1 VDLASFEKFH
11 KELMPVATTEHKQF
25 DYTSDEVSRIIN
37 SGDHARIREVSNY
50 FYKASGI
57 YRRIIWFFSAMFNFD
72 NIIIPR
78 LKSQS
83 APRVQIMKDMQK
95 GMDFLDSLSLKTLLT
110 DITFFVVRDGAYYS
124 YLRDDL
130 KEPVIQQLPVNYCR
144 SKHKSKGRYVVEF
157 DITYFEREYLTTE
170 DRNNALK
177 MFPREFRIAYKKHRA
192 GQLNRDKMLEKEW
205 FLLDIE
211 RATCFKFPDGLP
223 FFIGAIIDLIELRD
237 YKQLEMDRDK
247 LALFMLLIQQIPMS
261 KDGEMIFDVE
271 EAKALH
277 KNAVKMLEK
286 NENVDVLTTFAE
298 MEMLNLQES
307 RQVMRDNLVKAE
319 RGVFNE
325 TGISKMVFATEG
337 NISLEKSI
345 KNSEAI
351 VRYLVNMYS
360 TWLTKILNIV
370 VKPGVKYDFEVWVP
384 PITIFNEEEMEE
396 KFRTQATFG
405 YSKLLP
411 AIVSGVKQSSL
422 LNLLTFENQFLNIGD
437 MMIPL
442 QSTHT
447 QSDDG
452 GRPPKDLE
460 EKDEETIGNEE
471 AQE

>member
-1 VDLASFEKFH
+1 
-11 KELMPVATTEHKQF
+11 
-25 DYTSDEVSRIIN
+25 
-37 SGDHARIREVSNY
+37 
-50 FYKASGI
+50 
-57 YRRIIWFFSAMFNFD
+57 
-72 NIIIPR
+72 
-78 LKSQS
+78 
-83 APRVQIMKDMQK
+83 
-95 GMDFLDSLSLKTLLT
+95 
-110 DITFFVVRDGAYYS
+110 
-124 YLRDDL
+124 
-130 KEPVIQQLPVNYCR
+130 
-144 SKHKSKGRYVVEF
+144 
-157 DITYFEREYLTTE
+157 
-170 DRNNALK
+170 

-370 VKPGVKYDFEVWVP
+370 VKPGVKYDFEVWIP
-384 PITIFNEEEMEE
+384 PVTVFNEEEMEE
-396 KFRTQATFG
+396 KFRTQATLG

>member
-1 VDLASFEKFH
+1 
-11 KELMPVATTEHKQF
+11 MPVAPTEHKQF
-25 DYTSDEVSRIIN
+25 DYTSDEVSRIIS

-110 DITFFVVRDGAYYS
+110 EITFFVVRDGAYYS

-307 RQVMRDNLVKAE
+307 RQVMRDNLIKAE

-325 TGISKMVFATEG
+325 TGVSKMVFATEG

-370 VKPGVKYDFEVWVP
+370 VKPGVKYDFEVWIP
-384 PITIFNEEEMEE
+384 PVTVFNEEEMEE
-396 KFRTQATFG
+396 KFRTQATLG